1 MGNAAHQSTQRRI
14 PKNNSNI
21 QTATYTKTIQAVSVL
36 SLSAAAHPTKTPG
49 IGTRKENSHS
59 PMEIEKMSW
68 VNIKE

>member
-1 MGNAAHQSTQRRI
+1 MRNAAYQSTQGPH

-21 QTATYTKTIQAVSVL
+21 QTATYTKTIQAVSFL

-59 PMEIEKMSW
+59 PMEAKKDVMD
-68 VNIKE
+68 KY

>member
-1 MGNAAHQSTQRRI
+1 MQNTAYQSTQGHI

-21 QTATYTKTIQAVSVL
+21 QTATYTKTVQAVSVL

-59 PMEIEKMSW
+59 PMEAEKSA
-68 VNIKE
+68 